1 MAGQSEQL
9 LVMTYNVLAQC
20 YVRSSFFP
28 YCTPAALRW
37 KNRSKKLVI
46 RNQMDSACIGPRV
59 SSAEGIL
66 CVRQKCLS
74 IFQFVRT

>member
-1 MAGQSEQL
+1 MSGQSEQL

-37 KNRSKKLVI
+37 KNRSKKLV
-46 RNQMDSACIGPRV
+46 RWN
-59 SSAEGIL
+59 
-66 CVRQKCLS
+66 
-74 IFQFVRT
+74 